1 MDKARSRS
9 KETRC
14 TCITN
19 LVKANIKKQHR
30 PTGVGAQ
37 GKSRSKLKSIV
48 IRAKEKVKFQS
59 RDSPTG
65 IETNA
70 TGHTRLEPPVKSRHH
85 VARPHAKGH
94 KKPKTEIEIEIKSQ
108 LRTTRVELRFV
119 DSVEIRLKSKA
130 GTFTIKV

>member
-1 MDKARSRS
+1 MDKAKSRS
-9 KETRC
+9 KETQC

-30 PTGVGAQ
+30 PTGVGALS
-37 GKSRSKLKSIV
+37 KSRSRLKSIV
-48 IRAKEKVKFQS
+48 VRAEKKVKFQS

-70 TGHTRLEPPVKSRHH
+70 TGHTRLESPVKSRHH

-108 LRTTRVELRFV
+108 LRTTKVELRFE